1 MNNGMMQLVVMIM
14 AGLGVGGLILAV
26 LYPYFAAPAVSQKR
40 LGMVAGGGAGK
51 AKGSGSLLDRLGDNK
66 KDARRK
72 QIEESLKQLEEEEK
86 ERKRKLTLAVR
97 ISRAGLKVNEKQF
110 YAYSLIFGI
119 ITGLG
124 VFVALGEARE
134 PLKSLLAGGAFI
146 VGSLGLPRWYLS
158 FLARRRQ
165 NKFLNDFPDAIDIMV
180 RGLRSGLPVTDAMK
194 VISTE
199 IPEPVGPEFIEI
211 VEGQKV
217 GIPVDQGVERMYER
231 IPLPEVNF
239 LAIVISIQKQTGG
252 NLSETLSNLSRVLRD
267 RKKMKAKIKAIS
279 QEAKSSAAIIG
290 ALPFVIMGGM
300 QLLNPGY
307 LNPLWDTKIGNMLVA
322 GSAVWMTTG
331 ILVMRKM
338 INFKI

>member
-1 MNNGMMQLVVMIM
+1 MMQIVVMMM
-14 AGLGVGGLILAV
+14 AGLGVGGLIVAILF
-26 LYPYFAAPAVSQKR
+26 PYFSTPAVSSKR
-40 LGMVAGGGAGK
+40 LGMVAGGVDRK
-51 AKGSGSLLDRLGDNK
+51 KGSGSLMARLGDNK

-72 QIEESLKQLEEEEK
+72 QIEESLKQLEEQEK
-86 ERKRKLTLAVR
+86 ERKKKLTLKVR
-97 ISRAGLKVNEKQF
+97 LTRAGLKVNEKQF
-110 YAYSLIFGI
+110 YAYSLIFG
-119 ITGLG
+119 
-124 VFVALGEARE
+124 VFLALIAFIALGDADGQ
-134 PLKSLLAGGAFI
+134 LKAMLAGGAFI
-146 VGSLGLPRWYLS
+146 VGLLGLPRWYLS
-158 FLARRRQ
+158 FLAARRQ

-194 VISTE
+194 VIATE
-199 IPEPVGPEFIEI
+199 IPAPVGPEFIEV

-231 IPLPEVNF
+231 VPLPEVNF
-239 LAIVISIQKQTGG
+239 LSIVITIQKQTGG

-300 QLLNPGY
+300 QFLNPGY
-307 LNPLWDTKIGNMLVA
+307 LNPLWETRTGNILV
-322 GSAVWMTTG
+322 GVSAVWMLTG

>member
-1 MNNGMMQLVVMIM
+1 MDNGMMQIVVMIM

-26 LYPYFAAPAVSQKR
+26 LYPYFAAPAVSAKR
-40 LGMVAGGGAGK
+40 LGMAAGADEKKGK
-51 AKGSGSLLDRLGDNK
+51 SAASLIERLGDSK
-66 KDARRK
+66 RDARRK
-72 QIEESLKQLEEEEK
+72 QIEESLKELEEQEK
-86 ERKRKLTLAVR
+86 ERKKKLTLAIR
-97 ISRAGLKVNEKQF
+97 LKRAGLNVNEKQF
-110 YAYSLIFGI
+110 YAYSIIFGVI
-119 ITGLG
+119 LGLG
-124 VFVALGEARE
+124 VFVMLGETAE
-134 PLKSLLAGGAFI
+134 PLKGILSGGAFI
-146 VGSLGLPRWYLS
+146 VGMLGLPRWYIS
-158 FLARRRQ
+158 FLATRRQ

-199 IPEPVGPEFIEI
+199 IPAPVGPEFIE
-211 VEGQKV
+211 VVNGQKI

-231 IPLPEVNF
+231 MPLPEVNF
-239 LAIVISIQKQTGG
+239 LSIVISIQKQTGG
-252 NLSETLSNLSRVLRD
+252 NLSETLNNLSRVLRD

-307 LNPLWDTKIGNMLVA
+307 LDPLWNTKTGNILV
-322 GSAVWMTTG
+322 GFSAVWMTTG
-331 ILVMRKM
+331 ILIMRKM